1 LNGIKLVGDMQD
13 EIQKKEDKRTRISKF
28 LKYLKIAVFLGIIA
42 GIPIIIFVRYP
53 DFGHILTDRDALGEF
68 LAANE
73 SQNIIIYITIVILVA
88 ITGLPIG
95 QVINF
100 TGGLIFG
107 IALGFGLSIGA
118 TAAAMFIA
126 FHIAKIFG
134 RELVVMI
141 FKEKNVEKFVD
152 LMDSGKG
159 YVAVILI
166 YLIPGFPKDAFT
178 YAAGLTRLRALP
190 FTITATAARSP
201 AMLATLLFAGFLREG
216 NYLGVGIVVA
226 VIAAFLVF
234 VLIKRKNIFAYIES
248 LHDKIK
254 H

>member
-1 LNGIKLVGDMQD
+1 MQD
-13 EIQKKEDKRTRISKF
+13 SSKIKEEKGARVSKVM
-28 LKYLKIAVFLGIIA
+28 KYLKIAVFLGIIA
-42 GIPIIIFVRYP
+42 GIPLIIFVRYP
-53 DFGHILTDRDALGEF
+53 DFGHILTDRDALSDF
-68 LAANE
+68 LAANAN
-73 SQNIIIYITIVILVA
+73 QNIIIYITIVILVA
-88 ITGLPIG
+88 VTGLPIG

-126 FHIAKIFG
+126 FHISKYFG

-141 FKEKNVEKFVD
+141 FKEKNVGKFVD

-159 YVAVILI
+159 YIAVILI

-178 YAAGLTRLRALP
+178 YAAGLTRLRVLP
-190 FTITATAARSP
+190 FTLTAAAARSP
-201 AMLATLLFAGFLREG
+201 AMLATLLFAGFLRDG
-216 NYLGVGIVVA
+216 NFIGVGIVVA

-234 VLIKRKNIFAYIES
+234 VLIKRKSIFAYIEN
-248 LHDKIK
+248 LHEKIRR
-254 H
+254 

>member
-1 LNGIKLVGDMQD
+1 MK
-13 EIQKKEDKRTRISKF
+13 IQSNTNKKEEKNVRVSKV
-28 LKYLKIAVFLGIIA
+28 LKYLKIAIFLGIIA
-42 GIPIIIFVRYP
+42 GVPLTIFIKYP
-53 DFGHILTDRDALGEF
+53 DFGRILTNRDALGEF

-95 QVINF
+95 QVVNF

-107 IALGFGLSIGA
+107 ISMGFGLSIGA

-134 RELVVMI
+134 KELVLLI
-141 FKEKNVEKFVD
+141 FKEKNVDKFVE

-159 YVAVILI
+159 YTAIILV

-178 YAAGLTRLRALP
+178 YAAGLTRMRALP
-190 FTITATAARSP
+190 FTFTAAVARSP
-201 AMLATLLFAGFLREG
+201 GMLATLLFAGFLREG
-216 NYLGVGIVVA
+216 NFVGVGIVVA

-234 VLIKRKNIFAYIES
+234 VLIKRKSIFAYIEN
-248 LHDKIK
+248 LHARIRS
-254 H
+254 